1 MSLLI
6 DNMDES
12 VGEMLPQ
19 VGLDGQP
26 LTREYYIKEWENG
39 SDIDNNS
46 IDYISNDTRILLS
59 SINEILPSGAFETV

>member
-19 VGLDGQP
+19 VDLNGQP

-39 SDIDNNS
+39 SEKIIQKVAQGKGMESQRELRNMW
-46 IDYISNDTRILLS
+46 IEL
-59 SINEILPSGAFETV
+59 